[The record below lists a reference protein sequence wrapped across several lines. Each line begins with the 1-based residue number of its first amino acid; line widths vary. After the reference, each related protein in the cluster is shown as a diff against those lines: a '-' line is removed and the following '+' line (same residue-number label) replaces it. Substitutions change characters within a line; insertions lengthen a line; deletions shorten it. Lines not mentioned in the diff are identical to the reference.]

1 MKIKRFVAPDM
12 RQAMREV
19 REEQGPDAV
28 ILSTRRMDDGIEVIA
43 AIDYDE
49 ALVREAARHGAPVA
63 TPEAKPTASPKA
75 EAQPATRPEPVVKSG
90 PVASAPAMQ
99 PPLAPA
105 AAASPRRLQAVAPP
119 AAAT

>member
-49 ALVREAARHGAPVA
+49 ALVREAARHGAPA
-63 TPEAKPTASPKA
+63 APPTAPEPKEAKEPKA
-75 EAQPATRPEPVVKSG
+75 GPMPVAAAAQAST
-90 PVASAPAMQ
+90 PVASAKPSPSVPPPPA
-99 PPLAPA
+99 
-105 AAASPRRLQAVAPP
+105 PRRLHTVV
-119 AAAT
+119 